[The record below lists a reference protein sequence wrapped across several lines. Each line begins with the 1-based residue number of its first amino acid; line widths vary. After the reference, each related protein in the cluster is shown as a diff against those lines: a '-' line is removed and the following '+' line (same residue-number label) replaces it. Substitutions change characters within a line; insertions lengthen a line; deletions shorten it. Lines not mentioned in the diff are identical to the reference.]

1 MIKKSYK
8 EVKKGSEKVV
18 KNNVVPTIGKG
29 SNKIISTE
37 KKLVNNASQTYK
49 KAGEKIYEFSN
60 SVRKYVGES
69 ISNMHTTINPMK
81 GDF

>member
-1 MIKKSYK
+1 MKAEKYMIKKSYK

-49 KAGEKIYEFSN
+49 KLEK
-60 SVRKYVGES
+60 KYT
-69 ISNMHTTINPMK
+69 NFLTQ
-81 GDF
+81 